1 MDIPQKELNMQSSAS
16 QKINDQPYALPP
28 GESGFSVVPSME
40 PTQLVTAQEQLAV
53 EYMDNYSIDPVE
65 VPIRRKS
72 RSQRM
77 LQKSSTLLS
86 SFTSKKGHNL
96 TFANHSS
103 HDVPQTGEGMKLM
116 KHTQTKGLPPNS
128 MHTRRLTEMIETNSG
143 TERLSVTSIRRLLA
157 DSKSANRDW
166 STYKHDQSSVD
177 SDESFEPVHDVPEEG
192 GGGGNIHS
200 RRPPSQN
207 NSWTHE
213 ESLAP
218 NSNNCAKLTEL
229 STASV
234 HRMPSDDCPDETSTL
249 VITQGMP
256 QDDKHRRFSVRH
268 SGRYSVSSSFSSY
281 SEGDLDIEDNTLDVA
296 TDPFKTM
303 MDATALLKS
312 LGDAPSSH
320 ELANV
325 AALRV
330 EEIITTKA
338 SVLDRK
344 KWDDIK
350 QFNKMDLVVGKHLG
364 KGTFSDVFEVFATV
378 AVEAKFESLGLDR
391 MDLNTLIEAKFPKEC
406 ERIMD
411 DLDKPFRS
419 SYINEDIDAPFG
431 SALPGGAPQSIH
443 EEPYQGE
450 TEVKLTEFR
459 PQRLRVTPRSR
470 VDKEIDA
477 HFDSALPGGPPQSIH
492 EEACLGEAKAKETE
506 FRLQK
511 LARSIQVEPCQGQTE
526 AKSMNSR
533 RQRRPTDIGGSICLG
548 DISRHSFQ
556 KQERKVVL
564 AMKCLRPQI
573 RSDAEQ
579 FMIGVEDL
587 VHETTMLASL
597 DHPNI
602 IKIHGRAG
610 GVDSRSSRLDDGFF
624 ILLERLQ
631 DTLMDRINRW
641 KNQNSGKAGHPS
653 LSQINTAYSIAD
665 AISHLHSKG
674 IMFRDLKPAN
684 VGFDST
690 GVLKLFDFGFAI
702 NVGHPPKGQSVCT
715 ENSCDTQE
723 LRLLHDRCGT
733 PRYMAPEVGLD
744 LGYSFPADVY
754 SFGILLWE
762 ICALKKPFGSVKSAD
777 EFRMFVFEKGAR
789 PKLFKSWPKHLNDT
803 LNKCW
808 SNSPNER
815 PDMWQV
821 KTSLS
826 ALAKEASQQRNTEG
840 RLRLSLVFPRR
851 NTS

>member
-1 MDIPQKELNMQSSAS
+1 VFNSFSSLVTHIMDI
-16 QKINDQPYALPP
+16 PP
-28 GESGFSVVPSME
+28 GESGFSVVSTME
-40 PTQLVTAQEQLAV
+40 PTQLATAQEQLAV
-53 EYMDNYSIDPVE
+53 EYIDNYE

-86 SFTSKKGHNL
+86 SITSKKGPNL

-103 HDVPQTGEGMKLM
+103 HDVPQTGEGV

-143 TERLSVTSIRRLLA
+143 IGFSVASVRRLLA
-157 DSKSANRDW
+157 DSESADRDW
-166 STYKHDQSSVD
+166 STCEQ
-177 SDESFEPVHDVPEEG
+177 
-192 GGGGNIHS
+192 
-200 RRPPSQN
+200 
-207 NSWTHE
+207 
-213 ESLAP
+213 
-218 NSNNCAKLTEL
+218 
-229 STASV
+229 
-234 HRMPSDDCPDETSTL
+234 
-249 VITQGMP
+249 P
-256 QDDKHRRFSVRH
+256 QDEKHRRFSVRH
-268 SGRYSVSSSFSSY
+268 SGRDSVSSSFSSY
-281 SEGDLDIEDNTLDVA
+281 CEGDLDIEDNTLDVA
-296 TDPFKTM
+296 TDPFKTKI
-303 MDATALLKS
+303 DATALLES

-330 EEIITTKA
+330 EEIITTTA

-344 KWDDIK
+344 KWDGIK
-350 QFNKMDLVVGKHLG
+350 QFKKMDLVVGKHLG

-378 AVEAKFESLGLDR
+378 AVEAKFESLISDS
-391 MDLNTLIEAKFPKEC
+391 MDLNMLIEAKFPKEGK
-406 ERIMD
+406 RIMD
-411 DLDKPFRS
+411 DLDKPLRS
-419 SYINEDIDAPFG
+419 SYVNEEIDALFG
-431 SALPGGAPQSIH
+431 SALPGGSPQSIR
-443 EEPYQGE
+443 EEPYQE
-450 TEVKLTEFR
+450 DTEDKSTEFR

-470 VDKEIDA
+470 INKGLDA
-477 HFDSALPGGPPQSIH
+477 HFDSALPGGAPQPIR
-492 EEACLGEAKAKETE
+492 EEPYLGEAKAKATE
-506 FRLQK
+506 FQPQK
-511 LARSIQVEPCQGQTE
+511 LTRSIQEESYQDTGRQ
-526 AKSMNSR
+526 R
-533 RQRRPTDIGGSICLG
+533 RPSRRPTDIGGSICLG
-548 DISRHSFQ
+548 DISRPSFQ

-602 IKIHGRAG
+602 IKIHGRG
-610 GVDSRSSRLDDGFF
+610 GLDSRSSRLGDGFF

-631 DTLMDRINRW
+631 DTLVDRINRW
-641 KNQNSGKAGHPS
+641 RNQNSGKKGHPS

-674 IMFRDLKPAN
+674 IMFRDLKPTN

-702 NVGHPPKGQSVCT
+702 NVGHPPKGQSMCT

-762 ICALKKPFGSVKSAD
+762 ICALKKPFDSVKSAD
-777 EFRMFVFEKGAR
+777 EFRKVVFEKGAR

-821 KTSLS
+821 KTSLV
-826 ALAKEASQQRNTEG
+826 ALAKEASQQRNTVG
-840 RLRLSLVFPRR
+840 KRW
-851 NTS
+851 